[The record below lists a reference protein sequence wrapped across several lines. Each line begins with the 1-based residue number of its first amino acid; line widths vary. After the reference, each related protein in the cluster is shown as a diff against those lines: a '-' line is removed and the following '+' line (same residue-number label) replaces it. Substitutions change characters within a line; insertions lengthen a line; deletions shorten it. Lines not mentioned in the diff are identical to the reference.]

1 MLDVKWCWG
10 NVFVAIVILNEGNVV
25 LSVSACHPELVSGS
39 VVSR

>member
-10 NVFVAIVILNEGNVV
+10 NVI
-25 LSVSACHPELVSGS
+25 LSVSACHPELVSVF

>member
-10 NVFVAIVILNEGNVV
+10 NVFCDAVTVV
-25 LSVSACHPELVSGS
+25 LSVSACHPELVSGY

>member
-10 NVFVAIVILNEGNVV
+10 NVFCDAANII
-25 LSVSACHPELVSGS
+25 LSVSVCHPELVSGY